1 MDTYPNVASI
11 RNKKG
16 QSALHVCLEN
26 SAIEAYQLLIQCR
39 SPDLDVKEKDIFGND
54 PISKWKRIMEE
65 KREKGVYFLAFSLS
79 RLLRLP
85 ARGIQDPHPHPRSIR
100 FASDLSQ
107 PAPTHRFLLLS
118 SSRLVEVSASGAG
131 AASQRPV
138 VAAASRQPVG
148 GAAAAACGD
157 GEGERAA
164 GVPAYPARARRQLR
178 EEAGARLR
186 AGRGCGERC

>member
-1 MDTYPNVASI
+1 M
-11 RNKKG
+11 
-16 QSALHVCLEN
+16 HVCLEN

-65 KREKGVYFLAFSLS
+65 KREKGTYFLAFSLS

-85 ARGIQDPHPHPRSIR
+85 ARGIQDPRPHPRSIR

-118 SSRLVEVSASGAG
+118 SSHLVEVSASGAG

-178 EEAGARLR
+178 DEAGARLR